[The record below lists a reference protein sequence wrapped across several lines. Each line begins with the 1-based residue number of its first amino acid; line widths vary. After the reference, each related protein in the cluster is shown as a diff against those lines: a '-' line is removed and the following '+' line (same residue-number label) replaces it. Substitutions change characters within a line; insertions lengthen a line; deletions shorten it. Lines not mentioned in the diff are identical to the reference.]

1 MSVHHDVQ
9 HARNPYGDEW
19 TSAAPQEGVVY
30 PLGYAQHCFWFVA
43 ATLGDTANN
52 QSCIQIEG
60 ELQPALLER
69 VLGGLVAH
77 HPILRSAISR
87 WAPTQR
93 IQPVGGFDL
102 PFADL
107 TGETPVQAQQH
118 VKDVARRLLAEP
130 FDLQRPPLLRAQL
143 FRLQPQQHVLV
154 LCFPH
159 IVADG
164 AAVHLF
170 CQQLWQRYRL
180 LARGDRLPLAGQA
193 EMPFTALIASER
205 ARYRRHGSEDQRFW
219 RRHLQGY
226 PWATFPQC
234 YVNQQQTHASDRY
247 VSFPADS
254 YERLESVAR
263 QHKVSLQMVLLALIG
278 RVVRE
283 MTGASRFALNSVL
296 EGRDRPGSES
306 LMAPLLRV
314 MPVPLDMNDAP
325 TFPTLL
331 AQVRERVLRAYE
343 HIDCPWSLPVGVMA
357 EQRWRNSPRLLTLL
371 IRAVSGIYTALCPR
385 AALYPRFLADFL
397 LMEPQPPRALFRRVP
412 QSVGVADPII
422 NINILQDAFRQ
433 KAPSGG
439 DDSLRLSVWRQPDSE
454 DEQEE
459 ADNWENDS
467 INIYL
472 TSSAEGKPVL
482 HITCCCFNADGI
494 EQFINLMQRE
504 LSAVAFA
511 AS

>member
-9 HARNPYGDEW
+9 HARSPYGDEW
-19 TSAAPQEGVVY
+19 ASAAPQEGVVY

-69 VLGGLVAH
+69 VLGGLIAH

-180 LARGDRLPLAGQA
+180 LARGDKLPLAGQA

-331 AQVRERVLRAYE
+331 AQGAGKGAARLRTY
-343 HIDCPWSLPVGVMA
+343 
-357 EQRWRNSPRLLTLL
+357 
-371 IRAVSGIYTALCPR
+371 
-385 AALYPRFLADFL
+385 
-397 LMEPQPPRALFRRVP
+397 
-412 QSVGVADPII
+412 
-422 NINILQDAFRQ
+422 
-433 KAPSGG
+433 
-439 DDSLRLSVWRQPDSE
+439 RLSVELAGWRDGRTTLAQQPASVNAVDPCRQRDLYRALPACSPLSALSSRFP
-454 DEQEE
+454 
-459 ADNWENDS
+459 ADGAAAAARLVPARSAKRRCRRSDHQHQYS
-467 INIYL
+467 PGCI
-472 TSSAEGKPVL
+472 SAE
-482 HITCCCFNADGI
+482 
-494 EQFINLMQRE
+494 
-504 LSAVAFA
+504 SAERRG
-511 AS
+511 